1 MSLHKYDGGPGHHK
15 ARQWQQEQFAP
26 GAPDGIS
33 LTERQLWHVDKT
45 DHAWRA
51 EYLAGMPDYLARYF
65 GQRYTKL
72 MEAGPQ
78 GRRRANTFLR
88 TTVGKNVLP
97 RLRDVRAQY
106 PTNFQGAGGVH
117 FPFAKELD
125 KLPTYGRD
133 EVRNLAHGIADFMAE
148 SFTDL
153 IRSAFP
159 EEAKTPEDM
168 EFRTLA
174 MFRHLGELVKQIGIT
189 PPYWCQFEADKSFT
203 PRHAESGL
211 LRMMA
216 PEWWRAKLKR
226 SRDLQREHMAIAVGQ
241 VQKAASAY
249 VSRSARGEWV
259 EQKKRNR
266 EFFKS
271 RDAQNLDTGE
281 RKSMTDMVD
290 GSNANPAKRRCEL
303 MVRMRGFEDLAN
315 EMGMAG
321 DFYTITAPSKY
332 HAVHSKGGF
341 VSQWNAAS
349 PRQTQQYLCSVWAK
363 ARAAFSRAGISVFG
377 FRVVEPHHDGTPHW
391 HMLLFMRPSDVEQ
404 VRDILC
410 YYSRCEDSEELQ
422 SPYALKARFHVEAID
437 QEKGSATGYIAKYIS
452 KNIDGYALDGE
463 VDDETGEN
471 LKDMARAVSAWAS
484 RWRIRQFQQI
494 GGAPVTVWRELRRLN
509 NQLVGTLTKSE
520 DFKAAQHQLTQLAKT
535 DPAAAAAKEAALHAK
550 QLLSNS
556 LMDAVLAS
564 ADVGDWAA
572 YTQAQGG
579 ALVKRRDLVVR
590 LMYEITECGNE
601 YAEDVQRVQG
611 IYSPLVGRGSEVET
625 RLVKWAIVP
634 KLAASEA
641 AAAFPGGP
649 AAPWSSVN
657 NCTQS
662 TISEIK
668 KGIGIQSQDGD
679 QMAKALLRGNIVR
692 LDEETE
698 MILRDGE
705 VRLRPRRRYCIAC
718 GDLLKPGASS
728 FFKEGHCLACE
739 DGEKR
744 KTCASEV
751 KLESTFRVL
760 GI

>member
-1 MSLHKYDGGPGHHK
+1 MNIATSGFNGQHHEV
-15 ARQWQQEQFAP
+15 RRSQQEFFGPRAP
-26 GAPDGIS
+26 KDIS
-33 LTERQLWHVDKT
+33 LTERQLWHLDKT
-45 DHAWRA
+45 DHTWRA
-51 EYLAGMPDYLARYF
+51 KYLAGMPDYLARYF

-97 RLRDVRAQY
+97 RLVKVRAQY
-106 PTNFQGAGGVH
+106 ATDFQGAGGVH
-117 FPFAKELD
+117 IPFIKELD

-133 EVRNLAHGIADFMAE
+133 EVRNLAHVIADFMAE
-148 SFTDL
+148 SFIDL
-153 IRSAFP
+153 IRTAFHDD
-159 EEAKTPEDM
+159 AKTPEDM
-168 EFRTLA
+168 AFRTLA
-174 MFRHLGELVKQIGIT
+174 TYRHLGELVKQVGIV
-189 PPYWCQFEADKSFT
+189 PPYWQPFLAGQSFT
-203 PRHAESGL
+203 VRHAESGL

-216 PEWWRAKLKR
+216 PDWWRAKLKR
-226 SRDLQREHMAIAVGQ
+226 TRDLLREHMAIAVGQ

-249 VSRSARGEWV
+249 VSRSTMGEWV

-271 RDAQNLDTGE
+271 FELENQETGD
-281 RKSMTDMVD
+281 RVSLADMVNA
-290 GSNANPAKRRCEL
+290 SNANPAIRRCEL
-303 MVRMRGFEDLAN
+303 MVRMRGFEDLAT
-315 EMGMAG
+315 EMGLVG
-321 DFYTITAPSKY
+321 DFYTITAPSSY

-349 PRQTQQYLCSVWAK
+349 PRQTQKYLCSVWAK
-363 ARAAFSRAGISVFG
+363 ARAAFSRAGLSVFG

-391 HMLLFMRPSDVEQ
+391 HMLLFMQPADVEQ

-410 YYSRCEDSEELQ
+410 YYARLEDSEELQ
-422 SPYALKARFHVEAID
+422 SAHALKARFHVEPID
-437 QEKGSATGYIAKYIS
+437 PAKGSATGYIAKYIS

-463 VDDETGEN
+463 ADDETGEN
-471 LKDMARAVSAWAS
+471 MKDMAKAVSAWAS

-494 GGAPVTVWRELRRLN
+494 GGAPVTVWRELRRL
-509 NQLVGTLTKSE
+509 GDKTLEHK
-520 DFKAAQHQLTQLAKT
+520 
-535 DPAAAAAKEAALHAK
+535 
-550 QLLSNS
+550 

-579 ALVKRRDLVVR
+579 PLVKRRDLVVR

-611 IYSPLVGRGSEVET
+611 IYSPLEGKGSEVET

-641 AAAFPGGP
+641 AAVFPGGP

-662 TISEIK
+662 TITELQ
-668 KGIGIQSQDGD
+668 KGLGIQHQDGE

-692 LDEETE
+692 LDDETE

-705 VRLRPRRRYCIAC
+705 VRLRPRRHYCISC
-718 GDLLKPGASS
+718 GDLLKPETSS
-728 FFKEGHCLACE
+728 FYQEGECLVCE
-739 DGEKR
+739 ESETR
-744 KTCASEV
+744 KTCASKFEL
-751 KLESTFRVL
+751 KKIINALAT
-760 GI
+760 

>member
-1 MSLHKYDGGPGHHK
+1 MSAGEFNGQHHEVRAK
-15 ARQWQQEQFAP
+15 QQEYFGPRAP
-26 GAPDGIS
+26 SDIS
-33 LTERQLWHVDKT
+33 LTERQLWHLNKT

-65 GQRYTKL
+65 GERYTKL
-72 MEAGPQ
+72 MEAGPA

-97 RLRDVRAQY
+97 RLRNVRAQY
-106 PTNFQGAGGVH
+106 PTDFQGAGGVH
-117 FPFAKELD
+117 FPFAKDLD

-153 IRSAFP
+153 IRTAFP
-159 EEAKTPEDM
+159 EAAKTPEDM

-174 MFRHLGELVKQIGIT
+174 MYRHLCELTKQIGIT
-189 PPYWCQFEADKSFT
+189 PPYWYLFKADKSFT

-216 PEWWRAKLKR
+216 PEYWRGKLKR

-249 VSRSARGEWV
+249 VSRSAQGEWV
-259 EQKKRNR
+259 EQKKRTR
-266 EFFKS
+266 EFFKG
-271 RDAQNLDTGE
+271 RDAQNLETGE
-281 RKSMTDMVD
+281 RRSMTDLVD
-290 GSNANPAKRRCEL
+290 ASNANPAKRRCEL
-303 MVRMRGFEDLAN
+303 MVRMRGFEDLAD

-321 DFYTITAPSKY
+321 EFYTITAPSKY

-349 PRQTQQYLCSVWAK
+349 PRQTQHYLCGVWAK

-410 YYSRCEDSEELQ
+410 YYSRLEDSEELQ
-422 SPYALKARFHVEAID
+422 SAYALKARFHVEPID
-437 QEKGSATGYIAKYIS
+437 PEKGSATGYIAKYIS
-452 KNIDGYALDGE
+452 KNIDGFALDGE
-463 VDDETGEN
+463 ADDETGEN
-471 LKDMARAVSAWAS
+471 LKDMAKAVSAWAS

-494 GGAPVTVWRELRRLN
+494 GGAPVTVWRELRRL
-509 NQLVGTLTKSE
+509 GDKTLE
-520 DFKAAQHQLTQLAKT
+520 
-535 DPAAAAAKEAALHAK
+535 
-550 QLLSNS
+550 NS

-611 IYSPLVGRGSEVET
+611 IYSPLLGSGSEVET

-641 AAAFPGGP
+641 AAAVPGGP

-662 TISEIK
+662 TITELK
-668 KGIGIQSQDGD
+668 KGIGIQHQDGD

-692 LDEETE
+692 LDDETE

-705 VRLRPRRRYCIAC
+705 VRLRPRRSYCRSC
-718 GDLLKPGASS
+718 GDLMTPETSS
-728 FFKEGHCLACE
+728 FDDEGLCCGCDE
-739 DGEKR
+739 QEVR
-744 KTCASEV
+744 KPCASE
-751 KLESTFRVL
+751 LDIHNTFMAL

>member
-1 MSLHKYDGGPGHHK
+1 MAEFNGQHHEVR
-15 ARQWQQEQFAP
+15 ARQREFFGPRAP
-26 GAPDGIS
+26 SDIS
-33 LTERQLWHVDKT
+33 LTERKLWHLNET

-97 RLRDVRAQY
+97 RLRKVRAQY
-106 PTNFQGAGGVH
+106 STDFQGAGGVH
-117 FPFAKELD
+117 IPFLKDLE

-133 EVRNLAHGIADFMAE
+133 EVRNLAHIVADFMAE
-148 SFTDL
+148 SFNDFT
-153 IRSAFP
+153 RTAFP
-159 EEAKTPEDM
+159 EDSKSHEEL
-168 EFRTLA
+168 EWRTTA
-174 MFRHLGELVKQIGIT
+174 AYRHLAELVKQFNIT
-189 PPYWCQFEADKSFT
+189 PPYWQSFNAGNNFT
-203 PRHAESGL
+203 VRNAESGL

-216 PEWWRAKLKR
+216 PEWWRGKLKR
-226 SRDLQREHMAIAVGQ
+226 SRDLLREHMAIAVGQ

-249 VSRSARGEWV
+249 VSRSTQGEWV

-271 RDAQNLDTGE
+271 CDLENQETGE
-281 RKSMTDMVD
+281 RLSLADMVD

-303 MVRMRGFEDLAN
+303 MVRMRGFEDLAT

-321 DFYTITAPSKY
+321 EFYTITAPSSY
-332 HAVHSKGGF
+332 HAVHSGGGF

-349 PRQTQQYLCSVWAK
+349 PRQTQKYLCGVWAK

-410 YYSRCEDSEELQ
+410 YYARLEDSEELQ
-422 SPYALKARFHVEAID
+422 SANALKARFHVEPID
-437 QEKGSATGYIAKYIS
+437 PEKGSATGYIAKYIS
-452 KNIDGYALDGE
+452 KNIDGFALDGE
-463 VDDETGEN
+463 ADDETGEN
-471 LKDMARAVSAWAS
+471 MKDMAKAVSAWAS
-484 RWRIRQFQQI
+484 CWRIRQFQQI
-494 GGAPVTVWRELRRLN
+494 GGAPVTVWRELRRM
-509 NQLVGTLTKSE
+509 GDSTLE
-520 DFKAAQHQLTQLAKT
+520 NKT
-535 DPAAAAAKEAALHAK
+535 
-550 QLLSNS
+550 
-556 LMDAVLAS
+556 MDAVLAA
-564 ADVGDWAA
+564 ADVGCWAS

-611 IYSPLVGRGSEVET
+611 IYSPLVGRSSEVET

-641 AAAFPGGP
+641 AAAFYGGP

-662 TISEIK
+662 TITELK
-668 KGIGIQSQDGD
+668 KGLGIQHQDGD

-692 LDEETE
+692 LDDETE
-698 MILRDGE
+698 IVLRDGE
-705 VRLRPRRRYCIAC
+705 VRLRPRQQYCRSC
-718 GDLLKPGASS
+718 GDLLKPGTSS
-728 FFKEGHCLACE
+728 FDMEGCCLACE
-739 DGEKR
+739 EGGKH
-744 KTCASEV
+744 KNCAS
-751 KLESTFRVL
+751 KRDLDNAFSIL